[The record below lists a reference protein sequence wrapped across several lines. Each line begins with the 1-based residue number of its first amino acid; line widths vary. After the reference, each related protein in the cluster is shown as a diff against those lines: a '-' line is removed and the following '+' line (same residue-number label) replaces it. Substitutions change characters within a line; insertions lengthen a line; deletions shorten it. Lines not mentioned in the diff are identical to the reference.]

1 MAGTTQNM
9 QNLTRATEEAA
20 VGFGKLSK
28 MLGESSQKL
37 SQIAYLTGRT
47 ASGLSKALQ
56 APLSVS
62 NKFIGAFDD
71 ATKTVANFENAVY
84 LGGQQMAIFTSN
96 IRTTE
101 QGMQVYRKALD
112 KATEGTKLTTL
123 QSQKLFQTL
132 LDGFQGIP
140 TADIVDDFASIQN
153 AVAKLGLSAEETQKK
168 IQQLNAVVGK
178 YGELRRA
185 MAKGDTK
192 TATSIAGSLAL
203 EGKLDV
209 GGYATVAQVMAQR
222 GAGNQARSMANR
234 RFEAEARIGMAAQET
249 AFAIGRSDVAQLGLT
264 GAAYA
269 ASGQE
274 WMAQIPG
281 YGNTAAGLSVLEGL
295 GSLFGGGGGLS
306 ALTGGRGAG
315 GAGGVGGAGGGD
327 GTARLGTATNPMY
340 VIVVSGGGGGAAGS
354 ALELAQTAGILGK
367 GGAGNLL
374 GKIPGVG
381 MLSSLGTLGAKGV
394 PLTGAIG
401 TKFGAAGAGTALGG
415 AATLGALAA
424 AIAGIAAI
432 GQSLTAEQKVGSVG
446 KLGVGH
452 NFLSSWTKSMGIQRL
467 MGAPSAE
474 EEAAAMGPV
483 VSAQDYTKVRGE
495 VEDIA
500 AQILNWRNNNAIL
513 LEKTKEIASIYSSME
528 SAVSGRVGYSADA
541 AKFAQAEAESLRQN
555 ITLRQEELSLLKQR
569 YEQALAGGDEAAALA
584 AKKAMLDVES
594 ELYSM
599 SVKRADQEL
608 RSKTA
613 VLDAAYELQ
622 RQEMELSKVIRDR
635 NIEARLGIGVS
646 YEDQLKIVQDIAG
659 QIPILEQ
666 KMKQQLNA
674 AAKERAKGTAE
685 GRAAALDFEKQAKDT
700 QIQIEQT
707 KVEFFK
713 ESKAVREGYLDAF
726 KENVFGAGGFAKIL
740 PKVGAGNQF
749 FADIAP
755 LGGVGQSAVEGPGKY
770 TTSGLQVSDGYGS
783 TVDYLNRDVN
793 AQLYGALQGAGPQ
806 GGLDPLAEQALEQG
820 NTVVERT
827 ANASEKT
834 NQTVNDLLSII
845 SGATSGNAV
854 NVRLASAAAGGE
866 GGSINLGFGGLN
878 QAANISYA
886 ASPNIPTGSATAAP
900 FMSPE
905 AALASAGGRTHA
917 GGANGAGGDGF
928 GRMTVADIM
937 NRWVSTDDGA
947 DRALFAVDLH
957 ARRSQLDES
966 YDSKQAALASV
977 NKEWEELGFSE
988 NAPPE
993 VTKLDSEGGSR
1004 YLKWKELKQKRDSL
1018 QTNISSINE
1027 QRGILHM
1034 ARAGIE
1040 SYESTGSFEDA
1051 RAAAMA
1057 AGQGRIYSSAET
1069 SSIESLRAIAEEKQR
1084 AAGVFGMSA
1093 DAMNAIRSQDRFS
1106 SNSEMAKLNEA
1117 YIATRNVENATQRIG
1132 LDIKLYTE
1140 DGLAGESSLE
1150 YNGAI
1155 GSSSNVNMRG
1165 GAEGAS

>member
-28 MLGESSQKL
+28 MLGESGQKL

-62 NKFIGAFDD
+62 NKLIGAFDD
-71 ATKTVANFENAVY
+71 ATKMVANFENAVY
-84 LGGQQMAIFTSN
+84 LGGQQMAIFSSN

-101 QGMQVYRKALD
+101 QGMQMYRKALD

-140 TADIVDDFASIQN
+140 TAEVVDDFASIQN
-153 AVAKLGLSAEETQKK
+153 AVAKLGLSAEETQRKM
-168 IQQLNAVVGK
+168 QQLNAVVGK

-185 MAKGDTK
+185 MAKGDTQ

-203 EGKLDV
+203 EGKLDA
-209 GGYATVAQVMAQR
+209 GGYAAIAQTMAQM
-222 GAGNQARSMANR
+222 GASNQARSMANR
-234 RFEAEARIGMAAQET
+234 RFEAEARIGMAAERT
-249 AFAIGRSDVAQLGLT
+249 AFAIGQSNIAQAGLT

-274 WMAQIPG
+274 WMAGQKG
-281 YGNTAAGLSVLEGL
+281 YGDTAAGLSVLQQL
-295 GSLFGGGGGLS
+295 GGFFGGGGGLS
-306 ALTGGRGAG
+306 ALAGGRGDSG
-315 GAGGVGGAGGGD
+315 GSGGD
-327 GTARLGTATNPMY
+327 GSARLGTATNPMH
-340 VIVVSGGGGGAAGS
+340 VIVVGGGGSSGT
-354 ALELAQTAGILGK
+354 ALEVTQTLGIMGK
-367 GGAGNLL
+367 GGAGKLL

-381 MLSSLGTLGAKGV
+381 MVGSGLAAVGAKGGGASV
-394 PLTGAIG
+394 FGKTVIGTGA
-401 TKFGAAGAGTALGG
+401 AGG

-424 AIAGIAAI
+424 AVAGLAAVVEGGI
-432 GQSLTAEQKVGSVG
+432 DLAKGGTGSNFIQRSLG
-446 KLGVGH
+446 KGI
-452 NFLSSWTKSMGIQRL
+452 NSKIQRL

-474 EEAAAMGPV
+474 EEARLAAPIT
-483 VSAQDYTKVRGE
+483 SAQDYTKVRGE

-500 AQILNWRNNNAIL
+500 AQILNWRNNNSIV
-513 LEKTKEIASIYSSME
+513 LEKTKEIASVYSSME
-528 SAVSGRVGYSADA
+528 SLVSGRVGYSADA
-541 AKFAQAEAESLRQN
+541 AKFAQAEVESLRRN

-569 YEQALAGGDEAAALA
+569 YEQALASGNEAAALA
-584 AKKAMLDVES
+584 AKKSMLDVES
-594 ELYSM
+594 ELYQM

-608 RSKTA
+608 KSKTA

-622 RQEMELSKVIRDR
+622 KQELELSKVIRDR

-666 KMKQQLNA
+666 KMKQQLVR
-674 AAKERAKGTAE
+674 AAKERDAGNM
-685 GRAAALDFEKQAKDT
+685 AAALDFEKQAKDT

-707 KVEFFK
+707 KVEFFR

-755 LGGVGQSAVEGPGKY
+755 IGGIGQSAVEGPGRY

-783 TVDYLNRDVN
+783 TVDYLNRGVN
-793 AQLYGALQGAGPQ
+793 AQFYGALQGAGQQ
-806 GGLDPLAEQALEQG
+806 GGLDPLAERALEQG

-827 ANASEKT
+827 ANASEQT
-834 NQTVNDLLSII
+834 NQRMNDLFSILQ
-845 SGATSGNAV
+845 GATSGNAI
-854 NVRLASAAAGGE
+854 NVRLASATAGSE
-866 GGSINLGFGGLN
+866 GGSTNLGFGGLD
-878 QAANISYA
+878 QVAGISYS
-886 ASPNIPTGSATAAP
+886 ASPNIPTGPNTAAP

-905 AALASAGGRTHA
+905 AALVSAGGRTHA
-917 GGANGAGGDGF
+917 GNVGGSSNSGS
-928 GRMTVADIM
+928 GLGNMTVSDIM
-937 NRWVSTDDGA
+937 NRWASTEDEQ
-947 DRALFAVDLH
+947 DRAMFAANLH
-957 ARRSQLDES
+957 AKQSQLDES
-966 YDSKQAALASV
+966 YDNKQAALDLV
-977 NKEWEELGFSE
+977 NREWEELGFDQGDP
-988 NAPPE
+988 NA
-993 VTKLDSEGGSR
+993 SEGAR
-1004 YLKWKELKQKRDSL
+1004 YLKWRELKEKRDSL
-1018 QTNISSINE
+1018 ETNISSINQ
-1027 QRGILHM
+1027 QRSRLHM
-1034 ARAGIE
+1034 ARAGME
-1040 SYESTGSFEDA
+1040 SYEGTGSVEDA
-1051 RAAAMA
+1051 RAAIMG
-1057 AGQGRIYSSAET
+1057 AGQERLRSSGERAL
-1069 SSIESLRAIAEEKQR
+1069 IENMMTDAEEKQK

-1093 DAMNAIRSQDRFS
+1093 DAMNAIRSQNRFS
-1106 SNSEMAKLNEA
+1106 SSADMARLNEA
-1117 YIATRNVENATQRIG
+1117 YTATRRLENTIQRIG
-1132 LDIKLYTE
+1132 LDVRLYTE
-1140 DGLAGESSLE
+1140 DGLAGESSVE
-1150 YNGAI
+1150 YSSAI